1 MPDVEKCAE
10 PSSANAI
17 TGSSDFDDN
26 YASAS
31 AAAAANVAFP
41 QPSASSHLPPALP
54 SGSRF
59 YPPTVV
65 NDDICLGTRVPSFNP
80 YHPYHEK
87 APPVASYPPAH
98 FPNTSVMS
106 WVSIGSDGDA
116 ATIRSCASGSSSIA
130 TGWHM
135 ASAPPSST
143 ACAGSSSIAPIST
156 LATLRARKR
165 AGLSVFGA
173 FLALFCTFGLMNSFG
188 TFHAYYSRHQLG
200 HLTPS
205 KISWIGSLQLWV
217 FFFSGGFIGRVFD
230 SYGPT
235 GLMLAG
241 SACYALS
248 MVATAF
254 SMQYLHYMMSQ
265 GLFFGL
271 SVGLLFYP
279 SLASVSTHF
288 TKYRATALGIVAAGS
303 SVGGVVYPIILQRLF
318 QSHGFRTGVL
328 ICGLASSVA
337 CLIAALTVKVA
348 IASPTHVMNGKP
360 KARVQRKL
368 FDLKSITDKRFALL
382 VVGSCFVALGLFTP
396 FFYIVEFAHKLSS
409 KTLEPFNPYYV
420 LAILNAGGII
430 GRVAPAYLSDTLGHY
445 NLLFPAAFLSGL
457 SCVTLW
463 LCSKSIAVLLGFAAV
478 YGFTSGA
485 FVSLITPCVVQISEG
500 REIGTR
506 IGMLYTVISIPS
518 LVGGPIAGAMLTH
531 ERGSYR
537 GMIVFSGA
545 TVMLG
550 SLFILVDKF
559 VLDRRV
565 LARV

>member
-1 MPDVEKCAE
+1 MA
-10 PSSANAI
+10 
-17 TGSSDFDDN
+17 TLQRFT
-26 YASAS
+26 
-31 AAAAANVAFP
+31 AAQA
-41 QPSASSHLPPALP
+41 
-54 SGSRF
+54 
-59 YPPTVV
+59 
-65 NDDICLGTRVPSFNP
+65 
-80 YHPYHEK
+80 
-87 APPVASYPPAH
+87 APPPLRR
-98 FPNTSVMS
+98 
-106 WVSIGSDGDA
+106 DG
-116 ATIRSCASGSSSIA
+116 TWR
-130 TGWHM
+130 
-135 ASAPPSST
+135 
-143 ACAGSSSIAPIST
+143 SSSIAPIST
-156 LATLRARKR
+156 LATLRARRR

-271 SVGLLFYP
+271 SVGLF
-279 SLASVSTHF
+279 VSTHF

-303 SVGGVVYPIILQRLF
+303 RGVVYPIILQRLF

-485 FVSLITPCVVQISEG
+485 FISEG